1 MTNKQKQCLL
11 AYLGYYTGAID
22 GIWGAQSRQATLD
35 FQNAFGGIKVDGDP
49 GPETQKAMKHA
60 VAYDMFKAEDVP
72 KADVGNTTGTFWPK
86 IKYFKR
92 SDSGIACPCG
102 RCGGFPVEPV
112 ERLMLNADAARE
124 HFGKPAIPSSTV
136 RCAAHNAELPGS
148 AANSLHMRGKA
159 MDFSISG
166 VSSGTLLAYVKT
178 LPDVDEAYAID
189 GSFVHMGV
197 LKY

>member
-1 MTNKQKQCLL
+1 MTVKQKQCLL
-11 AYLGYYTGAID
+11 AYLGYYTGVID
-22 GIWGAQSRQATLD
+22 GIWGPQSQQATES
-35 FQNAFGGIKVDGDP
+35 FQRDYQLTVDGVFGDGTLQRIKEVIYNGEAP
-49 GPETQKAMKHA
+49 QQSPAGTTKDSP
-60 VAYDMFKAEDVP
+60 V
-72 KADVGNTTGTFWPK
+72 TGTFWDE
-86 IKYFKR
+86 IKYFTR
-92 SDSGIACPCG
+92 GDSGIACPCG

-112 ERLMLNADAARE
+112 ERLMRNADAARE

-159 MDFSISG
+159 MDFAISG
-166 VSSGTLLAYVKT
+166 ISSNTLLAYVKT

-189 GSFVHMGV
+189 GSYVHMGV